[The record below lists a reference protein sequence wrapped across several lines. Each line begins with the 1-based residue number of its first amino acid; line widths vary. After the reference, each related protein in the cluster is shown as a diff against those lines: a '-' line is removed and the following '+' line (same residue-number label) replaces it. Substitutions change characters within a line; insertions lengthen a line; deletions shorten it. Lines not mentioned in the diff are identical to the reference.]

1 MIKYNDQKFGIHI
14 WHLGNHALQVK
25 RVNRV
30 LIYANKIKSK
40 VSFLIISRDYIC
52 LSIAFFDKDM
62 TQIFEQKN
70 PINKALI
77 YCYDFR

>member
-1 MIKYNDQKFGIHI
+1 M
-14 WHLGNHALQVK
+14 
-25 RVNRV
+25 
-30 LIYANKIKSK
+30 IYANKIKSK
-40 VSFLIISRDYIC
+40 VSFLIKNRDYIYC

-70 PINKALI
+70 PMNKALI

>member
-1 MIKYNDQKFGIHI
+1 M
-14 WHLGNHALQVK
+14 
-25 RVNRV
+25 
-30 LIYANKIKSK
+30 IYANKIKSK
-40 VSFLIISRDYIC
+40 VSFLIKNRGYIC